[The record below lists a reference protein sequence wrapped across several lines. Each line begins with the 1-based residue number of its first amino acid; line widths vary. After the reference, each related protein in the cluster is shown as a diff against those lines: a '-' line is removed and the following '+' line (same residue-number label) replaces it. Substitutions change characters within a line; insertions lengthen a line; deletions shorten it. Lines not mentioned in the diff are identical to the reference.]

1 MFTLIQQLVTG
12 LVSGVAAPLFAWLT
26 KKQDAQ
32 LAGFQTAAGIDQV
45 SYANWLN
52 YLVAVGQ
59 QKAAANA
66 WWGAKLLYLV
76 VGGTA
81 ALHTAAIFLDSTLK
95 LGCGH
100 YGCLGVPPL
109 PPAYADYE
117 RVIVYALFVV
127 STVGPPASAVT
138 AWLHRR

>member
-1 MFTLIQQLVTG
+1 MFTLVQQLVTG
-12 LVSGVAAPLFAWLT
+12 LVSGVVGPLFTWLN

-32 LAGFQTAAGIDQV
+32 LAGFQTAAGIDAAA
-45 SYANWLN
+45 YRAWLD

-66 WWGAKLLYLV
+66 WWGAKLLYLG

-81 ALHTAAIFLDSTLK
+81 ALHTAAIFLDSTVR

-100 YGCLGVPPL
+100 YGCLAVPPL
-109 PPAYADYE
+109 PTAYADYE
-117 RVIVYALFVV
+117 RVVVYSLFVV
-127 STVGPPASAVT
+127 STLGPPASAVT